1 MLSPECTDSGRIM
14 NWAKVAV
21 GTADMTLRTAD
32 GKPADDPKTYVPGE
46 TLTLHI
52 RVIPLHMK
60 W

>member
-1 MLSPECTDSGRIM
+1 M